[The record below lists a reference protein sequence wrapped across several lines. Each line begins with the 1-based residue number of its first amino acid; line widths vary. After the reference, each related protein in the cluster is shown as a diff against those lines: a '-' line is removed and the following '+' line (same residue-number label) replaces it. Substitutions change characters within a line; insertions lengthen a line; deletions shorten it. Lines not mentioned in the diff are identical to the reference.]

1 VTGLAVTAEGQ
12 GPTVVLLHPAGL
24 SGAFW
29 GGLPGRLAA
38 KWRVLA
44 PDLGG
49 HGASPDAARPGRMA
63 ARRAEVEALLDRE
76 AGGPAVLIGVSFGG
90 MVAQQVALD
99 APARVR
105 ALVLAATAGAI
116 PGNARPTILDRGRVA
131 EAGGMAAAVDDTL
144 ARWFNP
150 DFLGSPKVA
159 AVRARLLADKPSN
172 FAATWEAIAD
182 HDLLDRLPHLTIPV
196 LAVAGEN
203 DRASLLPAMQALAG
217 AIPRSR
223 LEVIAGAPH
232 LLQIEREA
240 EFARLVTG
248 FLDGLAG

>member
-1 VTGLAVTAEGQ
+1 VTGLAFTAEGT

-29 GGLPGRLAA
+29 GGLPARLAA

-63 ARRAEVEALLDRE
+63 ERRTEVEALLDRE
-76 AGGPAVLIGVSFGG
+76 AHGPAVLIGVSFGG
-90 MVAQQVALD
+90 MVAQHVALH
-99 APARVR
+99 APAKVR

-116 PGNARPTILDRGRVA
+116 PGNARPAILDRGRVA
-131 EAGGMAAAVDDTL
+131 EAGGMAAAAGDTL
-144 ARWFNP
+144 ERWFNP
-150 DFLGSPKVA
+150 DYLGSPKVA

-172 FAATWEAIAD
+172 FAATWEAISE
-182 HDLLDRLPHLTIPV
+182 HDLLDRLPRLKIPALV
-196 LAVAGEN
+196 VAGET
-203 DRASLLPAMQALAG
+203 DRASLLPAMHALAE
-217 AIPRSR
+217 AIPHSR

-232 LLQIEREA
+232 MLQIEREA
-240 EFARLVTG
+240 EFTRLVTG
-248 FLDGLAG
+248 FLDGLEA